1 MTQIILSELL
11 ENLEKKFRT
20 IIIYNNSKKKHET
33 LGCRSKQN
41 IQYLYA
47 KTINTDERKQ
57 QKPK

>member
-1 MTQIILSELL
+1 MDCLTL
-11 ENLEKKFRT
+11 KKFRT

-41 IQYLYA
+41 IQDLYA